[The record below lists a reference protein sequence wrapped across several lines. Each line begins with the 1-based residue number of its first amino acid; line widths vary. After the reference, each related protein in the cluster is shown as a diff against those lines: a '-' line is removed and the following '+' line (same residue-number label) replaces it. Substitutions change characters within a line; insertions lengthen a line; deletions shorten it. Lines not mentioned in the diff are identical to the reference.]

1 MFESKALK
9 GASVLQISS
18 CCHSD
23 ASFKR
28 CYSSQKAEV
37 IMNSSKCRQD
47 ALLHYRTFLPTLVKH
62 CFVTVNC
69 QSKHAYDKRA
79 DNEKPALSPAFILM
93 QVFC

>member
-69 QSKHAYDKRA
+69 HSQNMPMIRELIMKSQRCLLH
-79 DNEKPALSPAFILM
+79 LS
-93 QVFC
+93 